1 MSRYIDEDKLLQKL
15 SRMIDFCEK
24 HKVSGLTALFQVGD
38 AIMDCPTADVVEVRH
53 GEWIEKDDGWDGV
66 MYTCSACNCD
76 WTTID
81 GTPFENN
88 MRYCPECG
96 AKMDGERR
104 EENDT

>member
-1 MSRYIDEDKLLQKL
+1 MRRYIDADKFAKDLAEQ
-15 SRMIDFCEK
+15 CC
-24 HKVSGLTALFQVGD
+24 HKAVVMSVLDRQ
-38 AIMDCPTADVVEVRH
+38 PTADVEEVRH

-66 MYTCSACNCD
+66 FYTCSVCHCD

-96 AKMDGERR
+96 AKMDGERKN
-104 EENDT
+104 ENANE

>member
-1 MSRYIDEDKLLQKL
+1 MSRYINVELLKNKILEDMAKAE
-15 SRMIDFCEK
+15 REGRDCN
-24 HKVSGLTALFQVGD
+24 GYTDALFHLKT
-38 AIMDCPTADVVEVRH
+38 MPTADVVEVKH
-53 GEWIEKDDGWDGV
+53 GEWIEKDDSWGGV
-66 MYTCSACNCD
+66 LYTCSVCDCD

-104 EENDT
+104 AEE

>member
-1 MSRYIDEDKLLQKL
+1 MSKESICRKCFHSYV
-15 SRMIDFCEK
+15 CEK
-24 HKVSGLTALFQVGD
+24 FNENRD
-38 AIMDCPTADVVEVRH
+38 ANNQKCHFYNDHYVPQADVVEVRH

-66 MYTCSACNCD
+66 LYTCSACGCD

-96 AKMDGERR
+96 AKMDGER
-104 EENDT
+104 TVQ